1 MTKPLK
7 VFLSTIGTRGDVQP
21 LVALGKALVAA
32 GHSVTLNA
40 PCNFASFVADAG
52 LPFAPMEID
61 FDAFAAEQAANI
73 NSNLKTSQA
82 LNRVFAE
89 QIVVQFRDLP
99 AQMKGHDVVVAASA
113 QMVAGS
119 VAADLGIPYRY
130 LIFVPTVLPSS
141 EYPPF
146 LVPWQRLPGF
156 VNRAL
161 WWGMAA
167 MYNQL
172 LRKKLN
178 AGRAQ
183 LGLAGLTDVAS
194 HITSDHT
201 IVACDAGLGAIAND
215 VVQPFTQTGAFVFG
229 DVGDALPERLEK
241 FLQAGA
247 PPVYIGFG
255 SMPSADPKETSRIVR
270 AAVAA
275 AGVRAVVYRGA
286 AQLGDVDDDTLLG
299 IDAVSHRSLF
309 PRCAAVVHHGGAGTT
324 TAAARAGVP
333 HVVVP
338 HVSDQ
343 FFWAER
349 TVRLGIGGTPIPR
362 PKLNAER
369 LALSIREALRDDV
382 RARARALGQSLDGV
396 DGLKNA
402 VRCVE
407 SARRG

>member
-1 MTKPLK
+1 
-7 VFLSTIGTRGDVQP
+7 
-21 LVALGKALVAA
+21 
-32 GHSVTLNA
+32 
-40 PCNFASFVADAG
+40 
-52 LPFAPMEID
+52 
-61 FDAFAAEQAANI
+61 
-73 NSNLKTSQA
+73 
-82 LNRVFAE
+82 
-89 QIVVQFRDLP
+89 
-99 AQMKGHDVVVAASA
+99 
-113 QMVAGS
+113 
-119 VAADLGIPYRY
+119 
-130 LIFVPTVLPSS
+130 
-141 EYPPF
+141 
-146 LVPWQRLPGF
+146 
-156 VNRAL
+156 
-161 WWGMAA
+161 MAA

-178 AGRAQ
+178 AGRAR
-183 LGLAGLTDVAS
+183 LGLAGLSDVAS

-201 IVACDAGLGAIAND
+201 IVACDAGLGAIAKD
-215 VVQPFTQTGAFVFG
+215 VVQPHTQTGAFVFG
-229 DVGDALPERLEK
+229 DVSDALPVRLEK

-255 SMPSADPKETSRIVR
+255 SMPSADPTETSRIVR

-286 AQLGDVDDDTLLG
+286 AQLGDDDDDGGSLLS

-369 LALSIREALRDDV
+369 LAMSIREALRDDV
-382 RARARALGQSLDGV
+382 RARAQALGQSLDGV
-396 DGLKNA
+396 DGLQNA